1 MRASVGRIKVE
12 AIARAE
18 RRVVTVLFADVSG
31 FTALCEKL
39 DAEDVALTMNRVFI
53 ELTDAIEANGGVVDK
68 YLGDA
73 VMALFGA
80 PRAYGD
86 DAERA
91 ARAGLAMIET
101 LDRIA
106 VELEPTLGRRL
117 AMRIGINTGPVV
129 AGMLGGR
136 GYERYTVM
144 GDTVNLA
151 SRMESASAPG
161 RLLASGNTLR
171 FLAGRFALEERGL
184 IQVKG
189 KSEPVRAAFVLHEE
203 HSALETRTH
212 AVEGVE
218 IPFVGREVI
227 RQSLVTK
234 AREALARGRAAGLV
248 VHGASGVGK
257 TRLLEHVG
265 RDLEGEGNRV
275 LVAHDRTG
283 TREPLSG
290 LVETLAREFSDAAES
305 PEKLLAAMGS
315 ESSDPVGAH
324 VAALAFRILSRD
336 TADAMERS
344 TVIWGVAALLAGLAR
359 TTPLVIVV
367 EDARHGDRAFVD
379 LLDALC
385 ARDARVVILF
395 DVETTA
401 GGRAVVDRLTLLENV
416 SAVEVLPLGPEDVR
430 EAVRGLLATVVLEDS
445 DLVERCVALS
455 EGFPFFAVEYIRTL
469 FAIGVLAV
477 NAADGR
483 WNVVRERLTAEVLP
497 ATVQLAL
504 QAEIDHLPPVARSY
518 VQTACIGDGSFWR
531 VAVAE
536 ILQRLGFAADEVEQ
550 AERDLVRLGVVHEV
564 SPGEL
569 AFRSGRFH
577 RAAYEGQ
584 LVRTRREAH
593 RRVAQVLERMAEMA
607 ERPLAIAEQFL
618 ASEVPGRAARHLLEA
633 FGGAIVRY
641 DLEGAKHARGRFD
654 ELAGAHPQ
662 AIAAVDRAVW
672 LARCAELAHMTGSL
686 DESLSLAENVD
697 GFELEAASRDEAATF
712 LRARCLALAAGGRA
726 ALLRGDFAVCRAW
739 CERAYAA
746 SLEAGAHA
754 EGEAM
759 ILDALVGLAN
769 VAHKQKSYD
778 EALEFLANGRA
789 RAAQLEPWSDGVAIV
804 MARYED
810 TEGLVRLAKK
820 EFAPALRCFEA
831 SHALRVGR
839 GNPILMSVS
848 KGNAAIAHHGLGRTA
863 EAIRAF
869 DEVLALRRTLG
880 DPGRIAITLLNLAE
894 LTLLVGDLD
903 AARAH
908 LAEVGGII
916 EHLDL
921 REYRTVH
928 AELVASLAAKTTSS
942 A

>member
-1 MRASVGRIKVE
+1 MGTSVGRIKVE

-18 RRVVTVLFADVSG
+18 RRLVTVLFADVSG

-53 ELTDAIEANGGVVDK
+53 ELTDVIEAHGGVVDK

-80 PRAYGD
+80 PRAFGD

-101 LDRIA
+101 LDRLA

-117 AMRIGINTGPVV
+117 AMRIGINTGLVV

-171 FLAGRFALEERGL
+171 FLAGRFAVEERGL

-189 KSEPVRAAFVLHEE
+189 KSEPVRAAFVLREE
-203 HSALETRTH
+203 RSGLESRTH
-212 AVEGVE
+212 VVEGVA
-218 IPFVGREVI
+218 IPFVGRVALQ
-227 RQSLVTK
+227 RDLV
-234 AREALARGRAAGLV
+234 ARARAAIGATRAEGIV
-248 VHGASGVGK
+248 VHGPSGVGK
-257 TRLLEHVG
+257 TRLLEHVA
-265 RDLEGEGNRV
+265 RELESGGLRV
-275 LVAHDRTG
+275 LIAQDRTG
-283 TREPLSG
+283 TSEPLSG
-290 LVETLAREFSDAAES
+290 LVETLSRAFSQAVES
-305 PEKLLAAMGS
+305 PEALLAAMS
-315 ESSDPVGAH
+315 FEADDPIGLH
-324 VAALAFRILSRD
+324 VAALAHRILARD
-336 TADAMERS
+336 RSSPVERS
-344 TVIWGVAALLAGLAR
+344 TAIWGLAELLAALSR
-359 TTPLVIVV
+359 KEPLVIVV
-367 EDARHGDRAFVD
+367 EDARHGDRAFSD
-379 LLDALC
+379 LLEALSSRG
-385 ARDARVVILF
+385 APIVVFF

-401 GGRAVVDRLTLLENV
+401 GGRAVVERLTLLENV
-416 SAVEVLPLGPEDVR
+416 AEVEVVPLEPEAVR
-430 EAVRGLLATVVLEDS
+430 EAVRELLATVVLEDS
-445 DLVERCVALS
+445 DLVERCVSLS

-469 FAIGVLAV
+469 FALGVLAV

-483 WNVVRERLTAEVLP
+483 WVLVRERLASEVLP

-531 VAVAE
+531 RVVVE
-536 ILQRLGFAADEVEQ
+536 ILGRLGFGREEIEQ
-550 AERDLVRLGVVHEV
+550 AERDLVRLGVVQEIG
-564 SPGEL
+564 PGEL

-593 RRVAQVLERMAEMA
+593 RRVAQVLERMPEMA
-607 ERPLAIAEQFL
+607 SRPMAIAEQFL
-618 ASEVPGRAARHLLEA
+618 ASEVPGSAVPHLLEA
-633 FGGAIVRY
+633 FGASIVRY
-641 DLEGAKHARGRFD
+641 DLEGGKLARDRFE
-654 ELAGAHPQ
+654 ELVQ
-662 AIAAVDRAVW
+662 ASPEAAAAVDRALW
-672 LARCAELAHMTGSL
+672 LARSAELAHMTGSL
-686 DESLSLAENVD
+686 DDSIALASRVE
-697 GFELEAASRDEAATF
+697 ELRFEAATREEAATF
-712 LRARCLALAAGGRA
+712 MRARCIALAAGARA
-726 ALLRGDFAVCRAW
+726 TLLRGDFDVCRAW
-739 CERAYAA
+739 CQRAYAA

-759 ILDALVGLAN
+759 VLDALVSLAN
-769 VAHKQKSYD
+769 VAHKQKRYE
-778 EALEFLANGRA
+778 EALEFIENGRA
-789 RAAQLEPWSDGVAIV
+789 RASQLEPWSDSVALV

-810 TEGLVRLAKK
+810 TEGLVRLAQK
-820 EFAPALRCFEA
+820 EFASALRCFES
-831 SHALRVGR
+831 SHRLRIGR

-848 KGNAAIAHHGLGRTA
+848 KGNAAIAHHGLGRTG

-869 DEVLALRRTLG
+869 EEVLALRRTLG

-894 LTLLVGDLD
+894 LTLLVGEHV
-903 AARAH
+903 AAKSY
-908 LAEVGGII
+908 LEEVAGII
-916 EHLDL
+916 ERLDL
-921 REYRTVH
+921 REYRKVH
-928 AELVASLAAKTTSS
+928 AELAASLAAAIAAS
-942 A
+942 